1 MPPEIVPGRLGLLV
15 TLFLCQINTLNNIM
29 ETNPRSNEGPN
40 AILIWTCICIAF
52 ITGAMGVYGWI
63 LYKHMN
69 CIKDVVKEE
78 RKFSKRANEPKKSYR
93 TGYRLDMTMLFFFPP
108 TYSLAAI
115 AFWVAV

>member
-1 MPPEIVPGRLGLLV
+1 
-15 TLFLCQINTLNNIM
+15 M